1 MPRGRPIIKRKG
13 RNNTGTVY
21 YHKKRKRWA
30 WQVSVGGDRKTGYAV
45 TSEEAEAAK
54 LEALHLIKG
63 GMLTTKDPK
72 FSEWSVWWLEG
83 KTARAKVGQLKPHT
97 VEGYSLNIRRI
108 NKYIG
113 DLRLS
118 KIRPDHLELAYGKLM
133 EEGLSPSYVN
143 AIHRSVGNCLR
154 TAMKN
159 DIMARDIAAMATAP
173 SAAKSKPY
181 MLTKDEF
188 LSLIKASRAEPGG
201 IIIETVLLTGMR
213 IEVEAL
219 NLTWPQVDFDKGMI
233 TIGQTKTEAGTGRE
247 IPLDSSVVQ
256 RLRMHYLEQA
266 ETKLSMAG
274 DWNPLELVFCN
285 AAGNHISLVNLRS
298 RVFRRVRER
307 AGLPQ
312 TLTFHGLRYNF
323 GSHLLSLGV
332 DIAKISK
339 LMGHANPGITWEI
352 YMHEIPDDHQKAR
365 EAIGRLAVP
374 FTG

>member
-21 YHKKRKRWA
+21 YHKKRKHWA
-30 WQVSVGGDRKTGYAV
+30 WQVSVGGKRKTGYAA
-45 TSEEAEAAK
+45 TSEDAEAAK

-72 FSEWSVWWLEG
+72 FSEWGVWWLEG

-118 KIRPDHLELAYGKLM
+118 KIRPDHLELAYGRLM

-143 AIHRSVGNCLR
+143 AIHRSVGDCLR
-154 TAMKN
+154 TAMKKGL
-159 DIMARDIAAMATAP
+159 MARDIAAMASAP

-181 MLTKDEF
+181 VLTKDQF

-213 IEVEAL
+213 IDVEAL
-219 NLTWPQVDFDKGMI
+219 SHACQPWPSHEQHKARA
-233 TIGQTKTEAGTGRE
+233 KE
-247 IPLDSSVVQ
+247 IQD
-256 RLRMHYLEQA
+256 
-266 ETKLSMAG
+266 
-274 DWNPLELVFCN
+274 
-285 AAGNHISLVNLRS
+285 
-298 RVFRRVRER
+298 RER
-307 AGLPQ
+307 QERDL
-312 TLTFHGLRYNF
+312 
-323 GSHLLSLGV
+323 V
-332 DIAKISK
+332 
-339 LMGHANPGITWEI
+339 
-352 YMHEIPDDHQKAR
+352 
-365 EAIGRLAVP
+365 
-374 FTG
+374 